1 MGDMWFSGLFSSPG
15 VKGFN
20 VQPQQV
26 AGNEGVAPFS
36 LSSTVDLNHLV
47 SLNNTNL
54 SVVPHGLKPD
64 QVNVPGLVR
73 SAVAKDPR
81 GLSLNPDT
89 LAFLQNAPF
98 DESGFGL

>member
-1 MGDMWFSGLFSSPG
+1 MGDMWFSGLFSNPG
-15 VKGFN
+15 VKGFS

-26 AGNEGVAPFS
+26 ANEGVAPFS
-36 LSSTVDLNHLV
+36 LSGTVDLNHLV

-54 SVVPHGLKPD
+54 SVVPQGLKPD

-73 SAVAKDPR
+73 NAVIRDPQ
-81 GLSLNPDT
+81 GLSFNPET